1 MSKTQFIEAN
11 YLDPETGMYDKKR
24 LISVSGI
31 KVIKEIIQ
39 ADYKSGLS
47 SLGLRKDYVHI
58 THETGTYFFEGKLR
72 DFNNII
78 EDQELIVLQQ
88 INSALLEV
96 FNKLSINSEPK
107 QTKKPSLKE
116 RINKPKTVST
126 TKKLRGL

>member
-11 YLDPETGMYDKKR
+11 YLDPETGMFDKKR

-58 THETGTYFFEGKLR
+58 THKTGTYFFEGKLPNCLPNLWR
-72 DFNNII
+72 
-78 EDQELIVLQQ
+78 
-88 INSALLEV
+88 
-96 FNKLSINSEPK
+96 K
-107 QTKKPSLKE
+107 
-116 RINKPKTVST
+116 
-126 TKKLRGL
+126 